1 MQRPFDD
8 RLLCSFRLNRC
19 VETSAMNRL
28 GKWLGRYGTLFWLI
42 TSAPAFAADLTVWWT
57 RGYYPEEDEGIRRI
71 VADFEKDTGQSVV
84 LNYWTQED
92 LPTKVIA
99 ALAADELPD
108 VVYCVSCSG
117 HLVRWAHDG
126 LLFDLT
132 EVIEPIADQ
141 MDPGALRARG
151 C

>member
-1 MQRPFDD
+1 
-8 RLLCSFRLNRC
+8 
-19 VETSAMNRL
+19 MNRL
-28 GKWLGRYGTLFWLI
+28 GKWLGRGTLFWLI

-71 VADFEKDTGQSVV
+71 VADFEKDTRQSVV

-117 HLVRWAHDG
+117 HWYVG
-126 LLFDLT
+126 LT
-132 EVIEPIADQ
+132 
-141 MDPGALRARG
+141 MDYSLI
-151 C
+151 